1 MWAARKGGPMKKA
14 YVIGTLDTKQH
25 EIAFVADILTGMGIP
40 VCVVDVGI
48 FPCEQVAGNWDV
60 VVLRDQDRAFFAG
73 ITDRGKALER
83 ISQLLEAFLPS
94 CADLGGVMGMGGS
107 GNTAVVTRG
116 MRALPVGTPKLMVST
131 VASGDVAPYV
141 GPTDICMMPS
151 VADVQGINRIT
162 RRILGNAA
170 HALGGMLLHSLPP
183 AADSRELVGMT
194 MFGVTTPCVQHL
206 CALLE
211 ADYEPLVFHATGTGG
226 RAFEKLVDSGMLHHV
241 LDMTLTE
248 ICDLHMGGN
257 MSAGEDRLGAII
269 RSGIPYV
276 GSVGALDMVNFAAM
290 PTVPEKY
297 RDRNLYVHNANV
309 TLMRTTPEENARM
322 GQWIAERLNRMPG
335 AVRFLLPEGGVSAID
350 APGMPFYDPEAD
362 AALFSALETHFRQ
375 DARHQLL
382 RIPAHI
388 NDPAFAAAAVA
399 AFRQITN

>member
-1 MWAARKGGPMKKA
+1 MKKA
-14 YVIGTLDTKQH
+14 YVVGTLDTKQH
-25 EIAFVADILTGMGIP
+25 EIAFVADILAGMGIP

-48 FPCEQVAGNWDV
+48 FPCEPVAGSREV
-60 VVLRDQDRAFFAG
+60 IALRDLDRAFFDG

-83 ISQLLEAFLPS
+83 ISQLLEDFLPS
-94 CADLGGVMGMGGS
+94 RQDMGGVMGMGGS

-116 MRALPVGTPKLMVST
+116 MRALPVGMPKLMVST
-131 VASGDVAPYV
+131 VASGDVSPYV

-162 RRILGNAA
+162 RHILGNAA
-170 HALGGMLLHSLPP
+170 HALGGMVLHNLPP
-183 AADSRELVGMT
+183 EGKSREVVGIT
-194 MFGVTTPCVQHL
+194 MFGVTTPCVQQI

-211 ADYEPLVFHATGTGG
+211 ADFEPLVFHATGTGG
-226 RAFEKLVDSGMLHHV
+226 RAFEKLVDSGMVRHV

-309 TLMRTTPEENARM
+309 TLMRTTPEENALM
-322 GQWIAERLNRMPG
+322 GQWIADRLNRMPG
-335 AVRFLLPEGGVSAID
+335 PVRFLLPEGGVSAID
-350 APGMPFYDPEAD
+350 APGMPFHDPDAD
-362 AALFSALETHFRQ
+362 AVLFTALEEHFRQ
-375 DARHQLL
+375 DARHQLV

-399 AFRQITN
+399 AFRDIIN